1 MQKEEMI
8 MARRILVPF
17 NSDLR
22 FKDTI
27 SVIAEAAK
35 PGMSV
40 VILIRYPVDAWAE
53 LRDHW
58 ITTES
63 ARDAMRAGRKIMERH
78 SWDGQRA
85 LAEEMVA
92 PWRYALEKI
101 GVNVTVDVYAG
112 SLASVVE
119 TYGRGDEI
127 SLVVRAQNDLPII
140 GFLHTPIA
148 FIGRKNSAQPGAGFR
163 LGLLSFDG
171 ITKAKNDMQL
181 QTRGV

>member
-1 MQKEEMI
+1 

-40 VILIRYPVDAWAE
+40 VILIRYPVAAWGE

-78 SWDGQRA
+78 SWDRQRA

-101 GVNVTVDVYAG
+101 GVNVTVDVYTG

-119 TYGRGDEI
+119 RYGRGEEI
-127 SLVVRAQNDLPII
+127 SLVVRTQNDLPITS
-140 GFLHTPIA
+140 FLHKPIA
-148 FIGRKNSAQPGAGFR
+148 FIRRKDIAQPGAGFG
-163 LGLLSFDG
+163 LGLLSFHG
-171 ITKAKNDMQL
+171 ITKTKNNTQL
-181 QTRGV
+181 ETRAV